1 MIAALCQK
9 VNQRC
14 SLVTWAEA
22 KRRQEEGGVAAR
34 GRFETGGQEGGR
46 RQEETEWQGG
56 TSAGVMGMVGM
67 VGSFRETAYT
77 LH

>member
-46 RQEETEWQGG
+46 RQEETEW
-56 TSAGVMGMVGM
+56 
-67 VGSFRETAYT
+67 
-77 LH
+77 